1 MGREA
6 HIAASLG
13 GYVPYMQTI
22 GLVGAGRMGL
32 PVCERLVRAG
42 FVVVASDRD
51 PERRAVVEAVGAGWA
66 ETARSAADAAEVL
79 ITVLPGSPELQAVM
93 STLLPAMPPGRS
105 WIDLTS
111 TSPQIGAKLRAL
123 ASHLECLDAP
133 MGGGPDAA
141 RAGTLELFVGG
152 DLETVERHRE
162 VLEALG
168 TLHYLGGPGAGHVV
182 KLLVNLLWFGQA
194 LATAEAL
201 LIARRAELD
210 LDAVRHALASS
221 AADSRFI
228 RRDLA
233 AMLDGDYMTDF
244 GLDRCCEELNA
255 IAELAH
261 GLEVPFE
268 LSALVSDIY
277 ARALERYGPRK
288 GELLAVAMLE
298 ETAGV
303 TLGRR
308 TARPA

>member
-1 MGREA
+1 
-6 HIAASLG
+6 
-13 GYVPYMQTI
+13 MQTI
-22 GLVGAGRMGL
+22 GVIGAGRMGL

-42 FVVVASDRD
+42 FTVVASDRD

-66 ETARSAADAAEVL
+66 DTSRSAADASEVL
-79 ITVLPGSPELQAVM
+79 VTVLPGSPELQAVM
-93 STLLPAMPPGRS
+93 STLLPVTPPGRS

-123 ASHLECLDAP
+123 ASHLDCLDAP

-152 DLETVERHRE
+152 DLEAVERHRD
-162 VLEALG
+162 VLRALG
-168 TLHYLGGPGAGHVV
+168 TVHHLGGPGAGHVV

-201 LIARRAELD
+201 LLARRVELD
-210 LDAVRHALASS
+210 LDAVRDALASS

-228 RRDLA
+228 RRDLSA
-233 AMLDGDYMTDF
+233 LLDGDYMTDF
-244 GLDRCCEELNA
+244 GLDRCCEELDA
-255 IAELAH
+255 VAELAH

-268 LSALVSDIY
+268 LSALVRDMY
-277 ARALERYGPRK
+277 ARALERYGPRR

-298 ETAGV
+298 ESAGF
-303 TLGRR
+303 TLGRPQR
-308 TARPA
+308 DPDRPKTYGSS